1 MKGRKKQAATWLVIA
16 SLLVCITGEHA
27 PAGRALAAPA
37 TPGSLSLEGEGRT
50 PQEERWLQ
58 DIPFY
63 YDEHMEKFLIMK
75 PFRSAITAW
84 SLPSPGWMTWHF

>member
-1 MKGRKKQAATWLVIA
+1 MKGRKKQAAAWLVIA

-50 PQEERWLQ
+50 PEEERWLQ

-63 YDEHMEKFLIMK
+63 YDE
-75 PFRSAITAW
+75 
-84 SLPSPGWMTWHF
+84 PGKRPAGRGHARRRRAVLYHGGQMDFV

>member
-1 MKGRKKQAATWLVIA
+1 MKGRKKQAAAWLVIA

-50 PQEERWLQ
+50 PEGR
-58 DIPFY
+58 F
-63 YDEHMEKFLIMK
+63 
-75 PFRSAITAW
+75 
-84 SLPSPGWMTWHF
+84 